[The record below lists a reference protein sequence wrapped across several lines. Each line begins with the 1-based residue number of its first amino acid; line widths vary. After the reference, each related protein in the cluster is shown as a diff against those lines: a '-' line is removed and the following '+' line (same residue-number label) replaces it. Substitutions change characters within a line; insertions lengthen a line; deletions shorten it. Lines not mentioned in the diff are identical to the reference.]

1 MIEVMFP
8 RRSNSEVRCP
18 VPRFTPYPFVQ
29 PTARVIRVGVIAD
42 ENSVHPPTNSAV
54 TGSVCGA
61 FFDICFNTI
70 PYPACDSCRSR
81 VLRVKG
87 CSWVS
92 GASNVR
98 VIKTTGIKTP
108 DYAM

>member
-8 RRSNSEVRCP
+8 RRRNSEVRCP
-18 VPRFTPYPFVQ
+18 VPRFTPDPFVQ

-61 FFDICFNTI
+61 FLTYASIRYHI
-70 PYPACDSCRSR
+70 PR
-81 VLRVKG
+81 VTV
-87 CSWVS
+87 
-92 GASNVR
+92 A
-98 VIKTTGIKTP
+98 
-108 DYAM
+108 AAEF